1 MKIIEIAQKLDKSNE
16 NEEWINTE
24 ELGRQFGIDVPYV
37 KQDRLK
43 SFWVGN
49 WYCTDTYVGYRMYF
63 FDDEPVAF
71 SVQNGR
77 KSNEDFEWFSLE
89 SATKVRDYLLTLIT
103 KEVEL
108 HVTIC
113 DVNEEIGDSFKIAYN
128 SQILNTENV
137 TFNGEKVTL
146 LERIKNKPYDIDTI
160 HKIQLPSGETKEVE
174 IEELDF
180 GFHVI
185 QLLR

>member
-1 MKIIEIAQKLDKSNE
+1 MNLNEIAERLDKSKN
-16 NEEWINTE
+16 NEESIDTI
-24 ELGRQFGIDVPYV
+24 ELGRQFDIDVPYV
-37 KQDRLK
+37 EQDRLK

-49 WYCTDTYVGYRMYF
+49 WFCTDSYVGYRMYF

-77 KSNEDFEWFSLE
+77 RCSEDFEWFSLD
-89 SATKVRDYLLTLIT
+89 SAAKVRDYLLTLIA

-108 HVTIC
+108 HVSVC
-113 DVNEEIGDSFKIAYN
+113 DMDEDIGDSFKIYFN
-128 SQILNTENV
+128 SQILNDENV

-146 LERIKNKPYDIDTI
+146 LERIKNSPYGTDTLL
-160 HKIQLPSGETKEVE
+160 KIQLPSGEVKEVE

-180 GFHVI
+180 CFHLI
-185 QLLR
+185 